1 MESSAARW
9 FWPPGLHQVKPAFPS
24 KAQCEKLGNSDIRIE
39 DHSMMIRPL
48 LVLSAMLFLAA
59 PLAAADCPVARS
71 RDAISDTL
79 EKAPSCAAAQKLFEA
94 CA

>member
-1 MESSAARW
+1 
-9 FWPPGLHQVKPAFPS
+9 
-24 KAQCEKLGNSDIRIE
+24 
-39 DHSMMIRPL
+39 MIRPL